1 MKWLKTIAWMLCCMA
16 VLTGCEKGLL
26 TIYKIDVQQG
36 NALMAEDVEKI
47 KLGMNREQVLF
58 VLGSP
63 LIVDS
68 FHPDRW
74 DYIYMLKPGYA
85 QTQRSQLT
93 LIFDRDKVIEM
104 IRHNT
109 DVASAP
115 VDEAQAED

>member
-1 MKWLKTIAWMLCCMA
+1 MKWLRTMACIACCMTA
-16 VLTGCEKGLL
+16 LSGCEKGLL

-36 NALMAEDVEKI
+36 NALKAEDVEKI

-74 DYIYMLKPGYA
+74 DYVYMLKPGYA

-104 IRHNT
+104 IRHDSN
-109 DVASAP
+109 AAKAP
-115 VDEAQAED
+115 TEDTESGD

>member
-1 MKWLKTIAWMLCCMA
+1 MKWFRAIACMLFCMA
-16 VLTGCEKGLL
+16 VLSGCEKGLL

-85 QTQRSQLT
+85 PTQRSQLT
-93 LIFDRDKVIEM
+93 LVFDRDKVIEM
-104 IRHNT
+104 IRHDSDAAGSPT
-109 DVASAP
+109 KEP
-115 VDEAQAED
+115 QAAD

>member
-1 MKWLKTIAWMLCCMA
+1 MKWLKTIACALCCMA
-16 VLTGCEKGLL
+16 VLSGCEKGLL

-36 NALMAEDVEKI
+36 NALKAEDVEKI
-47 KLGMNREQVLF
+47 RLGMNREQVLY

-74 DYIYMLKPGYA
+74 DYVYMLKPGYA
-85 QTQRSQLT
+85 PTQRSQLT

-104 IRHNT
+104 IRHSP
-109 DVASAP
+109 DAAGAP
-115 VDEAQAED
+115 EGEPPAAD

>member
-1 MKWLKTIAWMLCCMA
+1 MKWFRTIACMLCCMA
-16 VLTGCEKGLL
+16 VLSGCEKGLL

-36 NALMAEDVEKI
+36 NALQAEDVEKI

-74 DYIYMLKPGYA
+74 DYVYMLKPGYA
-85 QTQRSQLT
+85 PTQRSQLT
-93 LIFDRDKVIEM
+93 LVFDRDKVIEM
-104 IRHNT
+104 IRH
-109 DVASAP
+109 DSDAVSAP
-115 VDEAQAED
+115 TDDSQAAD